1 MFIGVCTVE
10 LRLPGIRS
18 LKAKR
23 SVVKS
28 ITARV
33 NREFNVSCAE
43 VDHHDAWQ
51 TAGIGV
57 AVITTS
63 AVHAQQVLGHVL
75 HWIEAN
81 RPDVMI
87 VDHQIEIIS

>member
-1 MFIGVCTVE
+1 MGICTVE

-43 VDHHDAWQ
+43 VDYLDAWQ
-51 TAGIGV
+51 TAGIGI
-57 AVITTS
+57 AVVTNS
-63 AVHAQQVLGHVL
+63 AVHAQQALGKAL